1 MFKLFT
7 LVYFVYACL
16 YGLRMIFMFT
26 QFTHYLR
33 IIYAVYVDFIYAGLY
48 GLRKIPAHFVLRSLR
63 RFYASLRGM
72 RKLKNIYAWVNLF
85 TQFTH

>member
-33 IIYAVYVDFIYAGLY
+33 RIYAVYIGFVYACLY
-48 GLRKIPAHFVLRSLR
+48 GLRMIRAHSCLRSLR
-63 RFYASLRGM
+63 I
-72 RKLKNIYAWVNLF
+72 IYALF
-85 TQFTH
+85 MQ